1 MRPSPSFLLF
11 RTDPGASSGAST
23 PDCCRPRV
31 RPPLPARTPPRSFFT
46 RLQLRPADALA
57 ACRPLAQ
64 QPPPE
69 LVGGKPPARA
79 GIARVHGLAA
89 DRARQR
95 PTRAVAAGAR
105 GGAVTVRLAR
115 SHRSDGRLYFAQAP
129 PRRGSLAPRRD
140 HDLLAEAGSALVRRL
155 PGVAELSAENAGAVG
170 AGLPGRSRPCRRLS
184 AAGGA
189 DVFTA
194 DFDDAGSDARLLGVA
209 VGVAH
214 AGGHVCGWRAGG
226 ACVGAEQVRGD
237 LPEALFGGPRI
248 GSRGRASRG
257 ADQRLQRVGCGA
269 GQVASARTIRRQA
282 RA

>member
-1 MRPSPSFLLF
+1 MRPSPSFLLS

-69 LVGGKPPARA
+69 RA

-95 PTRAVAAGAR
+95 PTRSVAAGAW

-115 SHRSDGRLYFAQAP
+115 SHRSDGRLYLAQVP
-129 PRRGSLAPRRD
+129 PRSGPPAPRRD
-140 HDLLAEAGSALVRRL
+140 HDLPAEAGSALVRRL

-209 VGVAH
+209 VGIAH

-257 ADQRLQRVGCGA
+257 AGQRLQRVGCGA